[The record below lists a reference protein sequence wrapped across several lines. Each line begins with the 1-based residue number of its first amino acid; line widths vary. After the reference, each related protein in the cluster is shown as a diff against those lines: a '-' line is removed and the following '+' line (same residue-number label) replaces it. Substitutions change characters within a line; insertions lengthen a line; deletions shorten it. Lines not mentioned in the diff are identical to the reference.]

1 MTQEEKALIE
11 RGWRLASE
19 TRVVSQDGSPL
30 SVAEGVHIQ
39 RDNGPPFD
47 RTYLFL
53 PLEVGLSCRMQTWVK
68 NEVTEEEWRAWV
80 AEASKGRASE

>member
-30 SVAEGVHIQ
+30 QIANSVHSQRVNEG
-39 RDNGPPFD
+39 PFD
-47 RTYLFL
+47 RTYLFI
-53 PLEVGLSCRMQTWVK
+53 PVKHGLSCRMQTWVK
-68 NEVTEEEWRAWV
+68 KSVTVGEWKAWV
-80 AEASKGRASE
+80 ADVSKGPE